1 MDLLRIGDKVLDR
14 ERVHKLVDRA
24 LELRSAGVSQQ
35 EVAKTLGTERSFVS
49 RLESLGEIRK
59 GGQIALIGFPVENK
73 EELEKMA
80 REEGIDFIFI
90 LTEEERWRFIENKNG
105 LELFNE
111 IMDLFARVKTY
122 TKVIF
127 LGSDMRIRLMEALL
141 DRRVFGIELGP
152 SPLREDIYVD
162 AEELRGIIR
171 SFS

>member
-111 IMDLFARVKTY
+111 IMDLIARVKIY
-122 TKVIF
+122 PKVIF

-152 SPLREDIYVD
+152 SPLSEDIYVD
-162 AEELRGIIR
+162 PEELRGIIR
-171 SFS
+171 SLS

>member
-111 IMDLFARVKTY
+111 IMDLIARVKIY
-122 TKVIF
+122 PKVIF